1 MGICI
6 TVADR
11 ELHLVF
17 DTAAWVDVEKVFGSL
32 DRMYKNFDE
41 DTLPITTGLHLAA
54 ITATSGTCDRE
65 KKDDRITFAWL
76 VKNASPVEAQQ
87 LGHMA
92 RMAVIKGMT
101 TTETLF
107 DDEQPVDVGLEDEAA
122 KKTRADA

>member
-76 VKNASPVEAQQ
+76 VKNATPVQAQE
-87 LGHMA
+87 LGHLA
-92 RMAVIKGMT
+92 RLAILKGM
-101 TTETLF
+101 ERQEKGL
-107 DDEQPVDVGLEDEAA
+107 ESSGPVDEVLEEEEA
-122 KKTRADA
+122 KKIRADA